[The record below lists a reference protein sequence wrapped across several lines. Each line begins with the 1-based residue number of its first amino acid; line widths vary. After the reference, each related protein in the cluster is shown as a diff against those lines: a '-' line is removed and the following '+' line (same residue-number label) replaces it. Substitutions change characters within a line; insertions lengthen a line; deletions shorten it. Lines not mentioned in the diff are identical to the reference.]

1 MLQNNFKTPINQSQ
15 EFDVLP
21 EDIYHVVI
29 EDVNLEER
37 QVYQSKDVEEV
48 LNFKFTIL
56 DQGEYLGNKVWK
68 KIRPILN
75 AGWDGG
81 SPSDLYELW
90 KSAMKVLP
98 SQQQLE
104 NGLSGDEINSLIGE
118 QLRVTLK
125 VKTSQKGKEYN
136 KIEGFMSAKSK
147 LSAPK
152 LKSKEPGQIKKLE
165 TRKEVEETY
174 EALDDDDAYQDENED
189 INAELSVA
197 SQKIKKNDLP
207 F

>member
-1 MLQNNFKTPINQSQ
+1 MIKNQFRTPISSKGDFENI
-15 EFDVLP
+15 P
-21 EDIYHVVI
+21 EDIYHCVI

-37 QVYQSKDVEEV
+37 QVYQSQDVEEV

-56 DQGEYLGNKVWK
+56 EEGDFLGQKVWK

-98 SQQQLE
+98 NIQQLE
-104 NGLSGDEINSLIGE
+104 MGLSGDEINSLIGE
-118 QLRVTLK
+118 QLRVTVK
-125 VKTSQKGKEYN
+125 IKTSAKGKEYN

-147 LSAPK
+147 LPAPK
-152 LKSKEPGQIKKLE
+152 LKSKEAGEIKKLE
-165 TRKEVEETY
+165 AKKEVED
-174 EALDDDDAYQDENED
+174 EAPTDDDSYADENED
-189 INAELSVA
+189 VNAQLDMA
-197 SQKIKKNDLP
+197 SQKIKEKDLP

>member
-1 MLQNNFKTPINQSQ
+1 MLQNNFKTPISQ
-15 EFDVLP
+15 KGDFENLP

-37 QVYQSKDVEEV
+37 QVYQSQDVEEV

-56 DQGEYLGNKVWK
+56 EEGPYLGQKVWK

-98 SQQQLE
+98 NQQQLE
-104 NGLSGDEINSLIGE
+104 NGLSGDEINGLIGE
-118 QLRVTLK
+118 QLRVTVK
-125 VKTSQKGKEYN
+125 IKTSGKGKEYN
-136 KIEGFMSAKSK
+136 KIEGFMVAKSK

-152 LKSKEPGQIKKLE
+152 LKSKEPGEIKKLE
-165 TRKEVEETY
+165 TKNEIEEGY
-174 EALDDDDAYQDENED
+174 EAPDDDDSFADENED
-189 INAELSVA
+189 VNGELSIA
-197 SQKIKKNDLP
+197 GQRIKDKDLP